1 MFNKTLI
8 LALLALGSMV
18 PVQAGETVKIGF
30 ITTLTTPAGVI
41 GKDMVDA
48 VDLAL
53 EHINGQMGGREVEL
67 IVEDD
72 GFKPEIGKQK
82 TDKLVKHDDVA
93 FVTGSSGRTCC
104 WLRENRR

>member
-1 MFNKTLI
+1 M
-8 LALLALGSMV
+8 ARW
-18 PVQAGETVKIGF
+18 
-30 ITTLTTPAGVI
+30 
-41 GKDMVDA
+41 VDA
-48 VDLAL
+48 
-53 EHINGQMGGREVEL
+53 RVEL

-82 TDKLVKHDDVA
+82 TDKLVKHDDVD